1 MLATTVIQ
9 SNRGCSERERADKG
23 MSDTTKAR
31 IEFRLHPAEKEKI
44 EKSAAALHMTVTD
57 YIRACCLRKQI
68 MDTSWVPEITKQIIK
83 IGVNVNQ
90 IATVANTTHNV
101 SDRQID
107 IVNENLIG
115 VQNQLRAII
124 EHMENP
130 LDQNLNEC
138 RMLLQKI
145 CEKLDAMEWS

>member
-1 MLATTVIQ
+1 MLATTVNQ
-9 SNRGCSERERADKG
+9 SNMGYPDKRSENKK
-23 MSDTTKAR
+23 MSESTKTQIA
-31 IEFRLHPAEKEKI
+31 FRLHPAEKEKI